1 MEPNKIEK
9 QFRDKL
15 NAREIQP
22 SAQAWD
28 RLDAMLSVAEEKKT
42 RKPFGFL
49 FIAASILVFV
59 TLGLFLFNQNGTE
72 INTINT
78 VVGTETKIDT
88 THNKTEN
95 PQLPIVESQKQNEAV
110 VTSDIKP
117 TTDNRQPITEK
128 SINNQG
134 VSSQNQK
141 TNANQNQ
148 IIKDKPIVFQNSSD
162 VAQKDLPKV
171 QDPKEI
177 IYIKKDNDKQIFV
190 KKDSNPKSDES
201 LLADLDKSA
210 KATANQKSNLKV
222 DAKSLL
228 SQVDGEVEYTFRE
241 KMFQKINKNYQEVK
255 VALANR
261 NNEKS
266 Q

>member
-9 QFRDKL
+9 QFREKL

-49 FIAASILVFV
+49 FIAASILVFI

-72 INTINT
+72 INTTNT

-88 THNKTEN
+88 TQSKIEKG
-95 PQLPIVESQKQNEAV
+95 QLPIVESQKQNEVV
-110 VTSDIKP
+110 VTSDMQP
-117 TTDNRQPITEK
+117 TTNNQQPTINHQRV
-128 SINNQG
+128 SINNQ
-134 VSSQNQK
+134 S
-141 TNANQNQ
+141 TPHQNQ
-148 IIKDKPIVFQNSSD
+148 IIKDKEIVFQNSSD
-162 VAQKDLPKV
+162 VA
-171 QDPKEI
+171 
-177 IYIKKDNDKQIFV
+177 KKDMPRIMEQTQIVVGKQ
-190 KKDSNPKSDES
+190 NTAKSDES

-210 KATANQKSNLKV
+210 KESAGKKSSLKV

-241 KMFQKINKNYQEVK
+241 KMLQKINKNYQEVK

-261 NNEKS
+261 NNE
-266 Q
+266 

>member
-42 RKPFGFL
+42 RKPFGVL

-72 INTINT
+72 INTTNT

-88 THNKTEN
+88 TQNKTESI
-95 PQLPIVESQKQNEAV
+95 QTPIVENQKQNEAIA
-110 VTSDIKP
+110 TSDVQP
-117 TTDNRQPITEK
+117 TTDNRQPTT
-128 SINNQG
+128 NHQG
-134 VSSQNQK
+134 VSIINQESSNQK
-141 TNANQNQ
+141 ANTNQNQ
-148 IIKDKPIVFQNSSD
+148 NIIRDKEIEFQNPSDIAIKDMPRI
-162 VAQKDLPKV
+162 
-171 QDPKEI
+171 QD
-177 IYIKKDNDKQIFV
+177 KKDIYV
-190 KKDSNPKSDES
+190 KIDNTKKVFSNPNRDEL
-201 LLADLDKSA
+201 LLADLDKVS
-210 KATANQKSNLKV
+210 KQSTDSKSNIKV

-241 KMFQKINKNYQEVK
+241 KMFKKINKNYQEVK

-261 NNEKS
+261 NNE
-266 Q
+266 

>member
-1 MEPNKIEK
+1 
-9 QFRDKL
+9 
-15 NAREIQP
+15 
-22 SAQAWD
+22 
-28 RLDAMLSVAEEKKT
+28 
-42 RKPFGFL
+42 
-49 FIAASILVFV
+49 
-59 TLGLFLFNQNGTE
+59 LFNQNETV
-72 INTINT
+72 ISTPNA

-88 THNKTEN
+88 TQNKTQSV
-95 PQLPIVESQKQNEAV
+95 PTPILESQNEAV
-110 VTSDIKP
+110 VTSDVQP
-117 TTDNRQPITEK
+117 TTDNRQPTTVK
-128 SINNQG
+128 NHQSPINNQG

-210 KATANQKSNLKV
+210 AATANQKSNLKV

-241 KMFQKINKNYQEVK
+241 KMFKKINKNYQEVK

-261 NNEKS
+261 NNE
-266 Q
+266 QGQ